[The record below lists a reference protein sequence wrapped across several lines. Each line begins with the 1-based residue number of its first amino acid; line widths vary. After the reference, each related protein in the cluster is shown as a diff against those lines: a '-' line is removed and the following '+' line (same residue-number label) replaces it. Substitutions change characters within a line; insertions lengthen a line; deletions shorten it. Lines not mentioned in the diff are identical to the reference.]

1 MILFTEQ
8 KQRHRCRE
16 QSYGYQGGRRGW
28 DEVGNWCGHVY
39 TIDTIYKIT
48 ENYCG
53 GQGTLL
59 KALKMIVI

>member
-48 ENYCG
+48 ENYCRV
-53 GQGTLL
+53 QGTLL